1 MKPSTDQHTATVHLD
16 THLATRSATLEGLVA
31 AIADS
36 PIVVGRPAVVLPEG
50 FEPIDVAI
58 LNWIV
63 AEARRLR
70 GFALA

>member
-1 MKPSTDQHTATVHLD
+1 MKPSTDQHTATVHLG
-16 THLATRSATLEGLVA
+16 TRLATLGELVA

-36 PIVVGRPAVVLPEG
+36 PIVVERPAVVLPEG

>member
-1 MKPSTDQHTATVHLD
+1 MKPLSDRHA
-16 THLATRSATLEGLVA
+16 ATLREFVG
-31 AIADS
+31 AIAHS
-36 PIVVGRPAVVLPEG
+36 PIVVGRPVVALPEG